1 MGFPRWR
8 AAAVTAAVLAAV
20 AGPTLTATAASA
32 GTMPGV
38 PSQSQ
43 VAQHHPGLRPQF
55 FTVVFTPATP
65 GGAVT
70 AHGPVHGQGT
80 NNDVSGALSVF
91 TFKHGSVNVHHTDV
105 SNVSPKIDFKACTAT
120 VFASGSWLL
129 QGGTGKYRHAFGF
142 GHFKFFQVDKLARD
156 KHGKCDTNPNHQP
169 VTFFG
174 KVTAWGKATIGRH

>member
-8 AAAVTAAVLAAV
+8 AAAVAAAVLAAV
-20 AGPTLTATAASA
+20 AGSTLTATAASA

-43 VAQHHPGLRPQF
+43 VAQHHGLRPQF

-70 AHGPVHGQGT
+70 AYGPVHGRGT
-80 NNDVSGALSVF
+80 NNDVSGTLSVF
-91 TFKHGSVNVHHTDV
+91 TFKPGSVNVHHTDV
-105 SNVSPKIDFKACTAT
+105 SNLTPKINFKACTAT
-120 VFASGSWLL
+120 VSASGNWLL

-156 KHGKCDTNPNHQP
+156 KHGKCDTDQNRQP

-174 KVTAWGKATIGRH
+174 KVTAWGKATIGKH